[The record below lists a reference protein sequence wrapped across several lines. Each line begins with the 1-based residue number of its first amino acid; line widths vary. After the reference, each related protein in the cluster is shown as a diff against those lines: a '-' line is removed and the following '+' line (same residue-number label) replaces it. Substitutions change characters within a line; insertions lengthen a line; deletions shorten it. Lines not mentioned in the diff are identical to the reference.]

1 MPLTPIQER
10 KLLRRLRFLSL
21 LMLVFGSGFFTY
33 SFFSETEAPVPI
45 EMETAGP
52 DLSEIENTPP
62 TQEILFA
69 GSLVFCAVGLA
80 TLFFASHRL
89 KKHPPSP

>member
-10 KLLRRLRFLSL
+10 NLLKRLRFLSL
-21 LMLVFGSGFFTY
+21 LMLVFGAGFFTY
-33 SFFSETEAPVPI
+33 SLASENEAPSPI

-52 DLSEIENTPP
+52 DLAEMENAPP

-69 GSLVFCAVGLA
+69 GSLVFCALGLA

-89 KKHPPSP
+89 KKHPPSH